1 MDGAEVVALL
11 VIVLLL
17 PFDAVSVLD
26 VGRADVDVAT
36 AVDVTVDVAVVELVV
51 SDLSVL
57 EDVATAFAEDDDGA
71 LDTDWTVDKPLPTSF
86 LASNA
91 FFLVISSTVED
102 GSVVDELP
110 GVVDEEASS
119 SEPK

>member
-57 EDVATAFAEDDDGA
+57 EDVATALAEDDGA